1 MSATRGEKSWAY
13 LYIVL
18 GLALAVEGSIIQ
30 MISPLLFPYNL
41 VVFFAVGAATVW
53 LIRNERFQNWLL
65 NKKTNFEK
73 GRPH

>member
-1 MSATRGEKSWAY
+1 MTKLILQRGEKSWAY

-41 VVFFAVGAATVW
+41 VVFSRLAQQQFG
-53 LIRNERFQNWLL
+53 
-65 NKKTNFEK
+65 
-73 GRPH
+73 